1 MAASP
6 ATILLLSTRTGTER
20 AAADVVGA
28 AVVVGVTAADEAA
41 AEVGAL
47 GAVVLAGTCGAAVA
61 LEVGESLVPEAS
73 VSASELDSDIAP
85 RPAKTMANAISTIAR
100 ARNGG
105 PPEVGF
111 G

>member
-1 MAASP
+1 M
-6 ATILLLSTRTGTER
+6 STRTGTER
-20 AAADVVGA
+20 AAVE
-28 AVVVGVTAADEAA
+28 VVGVPVATAVDEDAAD
-41 AEVGAL
+41 AL
-47 GAVVLAGTCGAAVA
+47 GAVVLAGTWGAADA
-61 LEVGESLVPEAS
+61 LEVGVSLVPEAS
-73 VSASELDSDIAP
+73 VSASEFDSDIAP

>member
-1 MAASP
+1 M
-6 ATILLLSTRTGTER
+6 STRTGTER
-20 AAADVVGA
+20 AATVVVGA
-28 AVVVGVTAADEAA
+28 AVVDVTAADEDAA
-41 AEVGAL
+41 DAL

-73 VSASELDSDIAP
+73 VSASEFDSDIAP

>member
-1 MAASP
+1 M
-6 ATILLLSTRTGTER
+6 LLFSTRTGTER
-20 AAADVVGA
+20 VAVEVVGA
-28 AVVVGVTAADEAA
+28 AVVVGVTVATAVDEDAT
-41 AEVGAL
+41 EVAAL
-47 GAVVLAGTCGAAVA
+47 GVVVLAGIWGAAVA
-61 LEVGESLVPEAS
+61 LEVGDSLVPEAS
-73 VSASELDSDIAP
+73 LSASELDNDIAP

>member
-1 MAASP
+1 M
-6 ATILLLSTRTGTER
+6 STRTGTER
-20 AAADVVGA
+20 AAVEVAAAGVDVTVA
-28 AVVVGVTAADEAA
+28 RAVDEDA

-47 GAVVLAGTCGAAVA
+47 GAVVLAGTWGAAVA
-61 LEVGESLVPEAS
+61 LVVGDSLVPEAS
-73 VSASELDSDIAP
+73 VSASEFDSDIAP

>member
-1 MAASP
+1 M
-6 ATILLLSTRTGTER
+6 LLFSTRTGTER
-20 AAADVVGA
+20 AAVEVVGA
-28 AVVVGVTAADEAA
+28 AVVVGVTVVDEDAT
-41 AEVGAL
+41 EVAAL
-47 GAVVLAGTCGAAVA
+47 GVVVLAGIWGAAVA
-61 LEVGESLVPEAS
+61 LEVGDSLVPEAS
-73 VSASELDSDIAP
+73 LSASELDNDIAP

>member
-1 MAASP
+1 M
-6 ATILLLSTRTGTER
+6 STRTGTER
-20 AAADVVGA
+20 AAVVVVDA
-28 AVVVGVTAADEAA
+28 AALVGVTVATAVD
-41 AEVGAL
+41 EVGAL
-47 GAVVLAGTCGAAVA
+47 GAVVLAGTCGAALA
-61 LEVGESLVPEAS
+61 LEVGDALVPEAS

>member
-1 MAASP
+1 M
-6 ATILLLSTRTGTER
+6 STRTGTAR
-20 AAADVVGA
+20 AAVVVVVVVAA
-28 AVVVGVTAADEAA
+28 AVVVGVPVAAAVDEAA
-41 AEVGAL
+41 AEVGAF
-47 GAVVLAGTCGAAVA
+47 GTVVLAGTCGTADA
-61 LEVGESLVPEAS
+61 LEVGVSLVPEAS
-73 VSASELDSDIAP
+73 VSASEFDSDIAP